1 MALPSDNMG
10 ADSLLSVTFYK
21 RSRKQEDAS
30 IEAGRPIY
38 KEFDFVRINVPGDS
52 LNEIDT
58 YAMEE
63 HKTRFPVQWARYQ
76 NQVGDH
82 QDIVGTPLEQWT
94 QISRSQADE
103 LRGLKFATVE
113 SIANASDLQIQKIGM
128 AAGMNPYAFR
138 DKAKAFLNLA
148 NQVGEDNQREAELEK
163 LRQENAAIKAASE
176 AQLAKQQAQIDSL
189 MAMMAEKKP
198 RAKKPK
204 EEVEAE

>member
-1 MALPSDNMG
+1 MALPSDTMG

-21 RSRKQEDAS
+21 RSMKQEDETIA
-30 IEAGRPIY
+30 AGRPIY

-58 YAMEE
+58 YAREE
-63 HKTRFPVQWARYQ
+63 HKARFPRQWAHYQ

-94 QISRSQADE
+94 QITRSQADE
-103 LRGLKFATVE
+103 LRGLKFPTVE
-113 SIANASDLQIQKIGM
+113 SIAGASDQQIQKVGM

-148 NQVGEDNQREAELEK
+148 SQVGETNQREAELEELRKKNAEADAK
-163 LRQENAAIKAASE
+163 LAQQQEQINA
-176 AQLAKQQAQIDSL
+176 L
-189 MAMMAEKKP
+189 MAMVAEKKP
-198 RAKKPK
+198 KAKAKK
-204 EEVEAE
+204 EEITE